1 MKRFTAILAIVLCL
15 CTLVNSMGAL
25 AYAEVSKYTS
35 VSEDLNKDE
44 SFDASAY
51 PYVRDDYSLQVITIA
66 ESSDDELFVYVYQ
79 PGGEQT
85 NVTANLLHMSQGK
98 DNVDYKVYRLTKI
111 DSNGVFYK
119 YRVEDFEI
127 EDIRL
132 RYYNIT
138 AIYRPFISGVDKQAT
153 GDNEIT
159 SVPFDVSRSYA
170 LGVESGKFVTNVSD
184 VETITVTTK
193 YVGFVRYY
201 GGFTLIEGMDVC
213 DSHFVAFDTD
223 KPIDELIE
231 AKVYYRTQ
239 SYEHVVTTIDTKNT
253 FGNKVDNYAE
263 LTNDQDVAFDGKGL
277 ISTTFT
283 WKRIQTVSQ
292 FIANVENEKVYS
304 CIGFDVNVTQNT
316 ITDEA
321 KEQLK
326 DKKWV
331 LRFAETD
338 YSYTAGNGSNVEKST
353 IVGDVSILRLMF
365 KTDGK
370 IYNLGV
376 VDNHQ
381 SGSTDPINKPG
392 GITITPNNKG
402 WNLLA
407 VVLGVILVI
416 AILNVVVRLVGY
428 ARDREEY
435 RYYKRRNRR

>member
-1 MKRFTAILAIVLCL
+1 MKKLIVILSIVLCL
-15 CTLVNSMGAL
+15 CTLVSSMGAL
-25 AYAEVSKYTS
+25 AYAEVSKYTT
-35 VSEDLNKDE
+35 VSEDLARDE
-44 SFDASAY
+44 TFDKSAY
-51 PYVRDDYSLQVITIA
+51 PYKRNDYSLQVITIA
-66 ESSDDELFVYVYQ
+66 ESNDDELFVYVYQ

-85 NVTANLLHMSQGK
+85 DVTATLLHMAQGK

-111 DSNGVFYK
+111 NSDGVFYK
-119 YRVEDFEI
+119 YRVEDFAI
-127 EDIRL
+127 EDVRL
-132 RYYNIT
+132 RYYNIS
-138 AIYRPFISGVDKQAT
+138 AIYRPFVSGVDEPAT
-153 GDNEIT
+153 GGNEIT
-159 SVPFDVSRSYA
+159 EVNYNVSKCFA
-170 LGVESGKFVTNVSD
+170 LGVENGKFVTNVSD
-184 VETITVTTK
+184 VETVTVTTK

-223 KPIDELIE
+223 KQIDELIE
-231 AKVYYRTQ
+231 ATVYYKTQ
-239 SYEHVVTTIDTKNT
+239 SYEHTVTTIDTKNV
-253 FGNKVDNYAE
+253 FGDKVDNYAE
-263 LTNDQDVAFDGKGL
+263 LTNDQDVVFDGKGL

-283 WKRIQTVSQ
+283 WKRIQTVDE

-316 ITDEA
+316 ITDQA

-365 KTDGK
+365 KTNGK

-381 SGSTDPINKPG
+381 SGSDEPINKPG
-392 GITITPNNKG
+392 GIIITPNNKG

-407 VVLGVILVI
+407 VLLGVVI
-416 AILNVVVRLVGY
+416 IALIIKLTVGIF
-428 ARDREEY
+428 ANKSRR
-435 RYYKRRNRR
+435 KRK